1 MIFRAHSA
9 ANPLRRTRTRTDD
22 VFNVYMYV
30 FLMLSK
36 KHIDVKKIK
45 VNVSMIEL
53 RSTLMISAD
62 LINARSLHGR
72 STALSRSC
80 RHLILAYVLAT
91 LNDLI

>member
-62 LINARSLHGR
+62 LINARSLNGR
-72 STALSRSC
+72 STAIIAELLMPTFESC
-80 RHLILAYVLAT
+80 WCVGT
-91 LNDLI
+91 VE